1 MAAQLALAETHV
13 IQETKGYF
21 EQVSIINYLLYMI
34 IIYVKMLSS
43 FIIIIKDGPIWFND
57 QLVGLFIMF
66 LKFWSIWFNL
76 LLFRFYY

>member
-43 FIIIIKDGPIWFND
+43 FIIIIND
-57 QLVGLFIMF
+57 DLMIDKKKYWWMNYNY
-66 LKFWSIWFNL
+66 I
-76 LLFRFYY
+76 